1 MAKPLEDP
9 AAAQRDWVLH
19 AIACAAWTPEAE
31 RALQDL
37 YGEVVARA
45 KPKADTERLLL
56 AVPGGVG
63 ARQLREALDR
73 AGVAVTGLDETGS
86 HAARFR
92 V

>member
-1 MAKPLEDP
+1 
-9 AAAQRDWVLH
+9 VLH
-19 AIACAAWTPEAE
+19 AARTEAWTPDAE

-45 KPKADTERLLL
+45 APEAGQERLLL

-63 ARQLREALDR
+63 VRQLREALER
-73 AGVAVTGLDETGS
+73 AGAALSALDETGS